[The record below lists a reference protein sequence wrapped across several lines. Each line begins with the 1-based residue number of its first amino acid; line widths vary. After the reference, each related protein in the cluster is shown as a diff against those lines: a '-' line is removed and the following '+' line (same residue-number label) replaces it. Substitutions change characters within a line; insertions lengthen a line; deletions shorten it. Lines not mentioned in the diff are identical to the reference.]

1 MTHVTTHRGDRIN
14 AAEVCTGET
23 WLALH
28 AQPLGL
34 VDGVMTSDECGW
46 PTTEFREGRTV
57 IVPSPAL
64 CPRVLAPSNEV
75 PTWHPL
81 GSCRPADLRQRST
94 EADVYLLR
102 PVPERRER
110 GLMALLSRT
119 AAAATALSETVASV
133 VSTPFAAWRAP
144 WMAHNDGSAQ
154 GRLHA
159 DGSVFPVPGEPGG
172 EVVASVLAHL
182 RHRQ

>member
-75 PTWHPL
+75 PTWYPL
-81 GSCRPADLRQRST
+81 GTHLAPVARQTYASGVPRPMSICYDPSPS
-94 EADVYLLR
+94 D
-102 PVPERRER
+102 
-110 GLMALLSRT
+110 
-119 AAAATALSETVASV
+119 ASV
-133 VSTPFAAWRAP
+133 A
-144 WMAHNDGSAQ
+144 
-154 GRLHA
+154 
-159 DGSVFPVPGEPGG
+159 
-172 EVVASVLAHL
+172 
-182 RHRQ
+182 

>member
-1 MTHVTTHRGDRIN
+1 
-14 AAEVCTGET
+14 
-23 WLALH
+23 
-28 AQPLGL
+28 
-34 VDGVMTSDECGW
+34 
-46 PTTEFREGRTV
+46 
-57 IVPSPAL
+57 
-64 CPRVLAPSNEV
+64 
-75 PTWHPL
+75 
-81 GSCRPADLRQRST
+81 
-94 EADVYLLR
+94 
-102 PVPERRER
+102 
-110 GLMALLSRT
+110 MALLSRT